1 MLSRSSRSDTARQ
14 AYHLTHDE
22 VVGGS
27 MEGFKFDVD
36 ICKQAFDYYDTNKS
50 GTLDSGELMRL
61 SEVLWD
67 TFYPNGPKID
77 AQTKA
82 FMVAPSPSL
91 DLRFLRQPPW
101 AHRRA

>member
-1 MLSRSSRSDTARQ
+1 MWFQYSHRCCLAAAHS
-14 AYHLTHDE
+14 
-22 VVGGS
+22 
-27 MEGFKFDVD
+27 FKFDID

-61 SEVLWD
+61 AEVLWD

-82 FMVAPSPSL
+82 FMVMPQPRNSL
-91 DLRFLRQPPW
+91 DCSALSSGG
-101 AHRRA
+101 RAP

>member
-1 MLSRSSRSDTARQ
+1 MAADLRLPLRTS
-14 AYHLTHDE
+14 
-22 VVGGS
+22 
-27 MEGFKFDVD
+27 FKFDID

-61 SEVLWD
+61 AEVLWD

-82 FMVAPSPSL
+82 FMVMPLSPL
-91 DLRFLRQPPW
+91 
-101 AHRRA
+101 A

>member
-1 MLSRSSRSDTARQ
+1 
-14 AYHLTHDE
+14 
-22 VVGGS
+22 
-27 MEGFKFDVD
+27 VD

-61 SEVLWD
+61 AEVLWD

-82 FMVAPSPSL
+82 FMVVPSPSIG
-91 DLRFLRQPPW
+91 LRFLGQLGPTW
-101 AHRRA
+101 AKSRAHDDMADP